1 MTKAEMTE
9 KIVELINELAPKGTQ
24 FAWGRAK
31 TSFGHCAYR
40 YNRYTGQYFGFKIT
54 ISYPLASIN
63 TWERVRLTVLHEIAH
78 ARTAGHGHDAVWRR
92 ECLALGG
99 DGNRCYDSTNTV
111 IPTTKKFIGT
121 CPKCGHQFKRDR
133 RVNGYCCDRNYPIE
147 WRVNNG

>member
-1 MTKAEMTE
+1 MTRAEME
-9 KIVELINELAPKGTQ
+9 LKIKELIREYAPKGTT
-24 FAWGRAK
+24 FTWGRAK
-31 TSFGHCAYR
+31 QSFGHCAYR
-40 YNRYTGQYFGFKIT
+40 YNRITGTYFDFKIT

-99 DGNRCYDSTNTV
+99 DGRRCYDSTNTV

-133 RVNGYCCDRNYPIE
+133 RVYGWCCDKNYPIK
-147 WRVNNG
+147 WRLNNG